1 MGRMNREDA
10 YKILLLKWIATERRK
25 YSFPKEK
32 ELIKK
37 GLNEYK
43 KTNRIISDEEIQQDY
58 NVFFENFDNDI
69 YRKMYKIKPFED
81 GKIRCN
87 YAGNFFVC
95 YNNNGICIHIPFL
108 FYVRYIK
115 KGEKYRGF
123 SRTHKNLKDAID
135 EFEITDNNINKFVI
149 EKRDFLCEIT
159 RNREAN
165 PQKRMERKNNHA
177 RRMFYRKLI
186 WLLAIFA
193 LIILAI
199 FNFSVNLQN
208 LSLYKNMPICISSL
222 LAAFLLIWDI
232 KLETQNDIDEIFLAK
247 EEIINEKF
255 KRIEKRCIYCNPKL
269 SKKEYSTLNLREID
283 SDKGKNKWNVIML
296 LKRVCRL
303 RFVFAFLFIVCF
315 LIAFIRS
322 IQIACGQT
330 EVQGIG
336 STTETANIQEMTEQE
351 EGNDLWREENS
362 DFNNRPELMT
372 YFTAAQAHV
381 RETHS
386 VSSKSIDILQR
397 DIEVEILDIYDEE
410 ERNLWYQIKYKE
422 GKTGWVNRKV
432 LRPEIQNSV
441 PITSVMT
448 TSGID
453 VSDLY
458 DGYIETN
465 WKISEDMID
474 HYSRVYVKLEKV
486 SDVFG
491 LILYNGNYCARDF
504 DSYGT
509 VSQIEVWTQEEGGYD
524 YKVDTEYNVDGAE
537 ILFKEALHTDEIIII
552 VKEIEPGDN
561 TGSSTINT
569 ACIGDLV
576 VLGE

>member
-1 MGRMNREDA
+1 MGRINREDA
-10 YKILLLKWIATERRK
+10 YKILLLKWIATEQKK
-25 YSFPKEK
+25 YSFPKE
-32 ELIKK
+32 EIKK
-37 GLNEYK
+37 ILDEYK
-43 KTNRIISDEEIQQDY
+43 ETNRTIPDERIQQDY
-58 NVFFENFDNDI
+58 DDFFNNFDNDI
-69 YRKMYKIKPFED
+69 YRKMYKIKPSED

-87 YAGNFFVC
+87 YAGNFFVR

-115 KGEKYRGF
+115 KGKKYRGF

-135 EFEITDNNINKFVI
+135 EFGITDNNIDKFVI
-149 EKRDFLCEIT
+149 EEGDFSREIS
-159 RNREAN
+159 RNWEAN

-177 RRMFYRKLI
+177 RRIFRRKLI
-186 WLLAIFA
+186 WLFAILA
-193 LIILAI
+193 LIFAI
-199 FNFSVNLQN
+199 FNLAANLQN
-208 LSLYKNMPICISSL
+208 LSLYMNMLICICSP

-232 KLETQNDIDEIFLAK
+232 KLETQNDIDEIFLAEK
-247 EEIINEKF
+247 KIINEEF
-255 KRIEKRCIYCNPKL
+255 KRIERKCIYRNPKL

-283 SDKGKNKWNVIML
+283 GDKGKNKWDILML

-315 LIAFIRS
+315 LIAFIRL
-322 IQIACGQT
+322 ICQMGT
-330 EVQGIG
+330 PGIERKK
-336 STTETANIQEMTEQE
+336 ETADIQEMTEQE
-351 EGNDLWREENS
+351 EENDLWREENS

-397 DIEVEILDIYDEE
+397 DTEVEILDIYDEE
-410 ERNLWYQIKYKE
+410 ERNSWYQVKYKE

-458 DGYIETN
+458 DGYIETS

-474 HYSRVYVKLEKV
+474 HYSRVYVKLGKV

-552 VKEIEPGDN
+552 VKEIEPGEN

-569 ACIGDLV
+569 ACIGDIV